1 MTELAKAEAAGTTAT
16 PADSGNAPATI
27 SIAAVR
33 AQQAV
38 AVSGVIRRYRAMS
51 LRGTPACSY
60 TLADGTGEIDLLFLG
75 RISVAGLHPGRG
87 CSAAG
92 MAAVRDGRY
101 VFWNP
106 QYTLQAVGTFG
117 WGSDEAASQRDP
129 EACLPDMI
137 GPGKF
142 NMVSTEFD
150 IDRIRCVDNRDG
162 RGG

>member
-1 MTELAKAEAAGTTAT
+1 MTGLAKAGAAGTSAT
-16 PADSGNAPATI
+16 PADSGNAPAII

-33 AQQAV
+33 TQQAV
-38 AVSGVIRRYRAMS
+38 AVSGAIRRYRAMS

-75 RISVAGLHPGRG
+75 RLSVAGLCPGRRCG
-87 CSAAG
+87 AAG

-101 VFWNP
+101 VLWNP
-106 QYTLQAVGTFG
+106 QYTLHGDGTFG
-117 WGSDEAASQRDP
+117 RGADEAASQRDP
-129 EACLPDMI
+129 EACLPDMM
-137 GPGKF
+137 GPSRF
-142 NMVSTEFD
+142 NMISTEFD